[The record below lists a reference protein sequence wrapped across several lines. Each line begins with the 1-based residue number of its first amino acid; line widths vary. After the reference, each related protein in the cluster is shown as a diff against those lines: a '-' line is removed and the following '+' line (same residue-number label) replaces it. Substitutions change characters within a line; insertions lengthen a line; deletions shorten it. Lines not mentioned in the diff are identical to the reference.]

1 MKLIKHI
8 VIHQK
13 MFPLK
18 VCGGWCLIYTNN
30 HLFMTNSKLQ
40 IDYNRVKFSPKERMW
55 GLDITKNMYGVIRVN
70 DPLEPNLNMNPNMN
84 PNLNP
89 NLNVNKNS
97 VIQNTA
103 KIIWMKSIDYEVD
116 THILPVIN
124 LPHKGMFCQTQITY
138 KLDDTLTIHDG
149 IYDYVFTRDFGEK
162 KNDTFIRAFMT
173 QLILDH
179 IIRHI

>member
-1 MKLIKHI
+1 MNR
-8 VIHQK
+8 K

-18 VCGGWCLIYTNN
+18 SCGAWCLIYTTNN
-30 HLFMTNSKLQ
+30 AFMINSKLQ
-40 IDYNRVKFSPKERMW
+40 IDYNRIKFSPKERVW
-55 GLDITKNMYGVIRVN
+55 GLDITKNMYGVVRAQN
-70 DPLEPNLNMNPNMN
+70 D
-84 PNLNP
+84 
-89 NLNVNKNS
+89 
-97 VIQNTA
+97 TA

-124 LPHKGMFCQTQITY
+124 IPHKGMFCQTHITY
-138 KLDDTLTIHDG
+138 TLDDTLTIHDG

>member
-1 MKLIKHI
+1 
-8 VIHQK
+8 

-18 VCGGWCLIYTNN
+18 VCGAWCLVYSNN
-30 HLFMTNSKLQ
+30 NLFMSNSKLQ
-40 IDYNRVKFSPKERMW
+40 IDYNRVKFSPKERVW
-55 GLDITKNMYGVIRVN
+55 GLDITKNMYGVVRMNQPN
-70 DPLEPNLNMNPNMN
+70 DMNNDSMVTNQTTPT
-84 PNLNP
+84 
-89 NLNVNKNS
+89 NS
-97 VIQNTA
+97 A
-103 KIIWMKSIDYEVD
+103 KIVWMKSIDYEVD

-124 LPHKGMFCQTQITY
+124 LPHKGMFCQTHITY
-138 KLDDTLTIHDG
+138 ELDDTLTIHDG